1 MSPALICVDG
11 GTVYKQYYRDP
22 LGIVYLFSLNRK
34 RSDADVVLT
43 PGSNSTLVSH
53 TATSSIRQS
62 GTTVS
67 PPIV

>member
-43 PGSNSTLVSH
+43 PAA
-53 TATSSIRQS
+53 TARWSVKAELSQS
-62 GTTVS
+62 AASRFRVDL
-67 PPIV
+67 